1 MKILFNAY
9 ATKSDIQELM
19 GGVRWKSASKVF
31 DECKKL
37 ENDSMNLRPNKVPSQ
52 LVFKVLGLNYSFAL
66 KQYKEQNAVQYQ
78 ETGELSI

>member
-37 ENDSMNLRPNKVPSQ
+37 ENDPYNLRPSKVPSH

-66 KQYKEQNAVQYQ
+66 RQYKEQNTSQTSKA
-78 ETGELSI
+78 GELSY

>member
-37 ENDSMNLRPNKVPSQ
+37 ENDPLNIRPNKVPSH

-66 KQYKEQNAVQYQ
+66 RQYKEQNTSQPSKA
-78 ETGELSI
+78 GELSY